1 MRMVFFDAGSYC
13 FLLLSDY
20 RARALLCGNF
30 ESPNLTDFT
39 PTSTQVITTEGE
51 SQISQEE
58 LLSSIQIIKDNL
70 AVNKSGTSVEKRKKI
85 SVYENRTSAVSMGLT
100 GTIII
105 VLVLLCPVISD
116 ITSIIQKR
124 QAKK

>member
-1 MRMVFFDAGSYC
+1 MLVLSL
-13 FLLLSDY
+13 LLLSDD
-20 RARALLCGNF
+20 RPRALLCGNF